1 MKLNLNELLEL
12 TKNTHICFE
21 KHPDK
26 ELYIFGYYNGGI
38 DKTNVWNELTKMCR
52 GLIVDNEGNIIER
65 PFEKFWTYRQYM
77 SEDTL
82 LLSENKIQKLPNVPF
97 RIYEK
102 VDGSM
107 ATLYWIEDTP
117 LLATQRSFTSPK
129 AKRASEILHKKYSHT
144 FSKFNKKY
152 TYIFEAVYPET
163 SILIDYGNQED
174 LYLIGVIDKETGKA
188 VTIPDIGFPRCKDLT
203 AQYGH
208 LNNFEDLSN
217 LNITN
222 LEGFVI
228 HYENDLRIKIKF
240 PWYKELSLMKDK
252 MLKGIKNAHLNQLL
266 LMQRMGFEIK
276 SLSNIQVWECLK
288 NGDKELNGIKAK
300 LTVFHYTAGVEF
312 WLKEQIDSILSEI
325 ENNPTIDWD
334 KIKPKQKIDF
344 KIDLTFETENNLDVM
359 MWNWK
364 DRYLNVLG

>member
-21 KHPDK
+21 KHPD
-26 ELYIFGYYNGGI
+26 EDLYIFGYYNGGI
-38 DKTNVWNELTKMCR
+38 DKPNVWNELTKMCR
-52 GLIVDNEGNIIER
+52 GLIVDKEGTILER

-82 LLSENKIQKLPNVPF
+82 LLSENKMQKIPNVPF

-107 ATLYWIEDTP
+107 ATMYWIKDTP
-117 LLATQRSFTSPK
+117 ALATQRSFTSPK
-129 AKRASEILHKKYSHT
+129 AKKATEILHKKYSHT

-163 SILIDYGNQED
+163 SILIDYGNQEE

-188 VTIPDIGFPRCKDLT
+188 IAVPDIGFPMCKDLT
-203 AQYGH
+203 PQYGH
-208 LNNFEDLSN
+208 IKNYEDLSN

-228 HYENDLRIKIKF
+228 QYENDLRIKIKF
-240 PWYKELSLMKDK
+240 PWYKEMSSMKDK
-252 MLKGIKNAHLNQLL
+252 LIRGIKNANLNQIL
-266 LMQRMGFEIK
+266 LMQKMGIEIQN
-276 SLSNIQVWECLK
+276 LSNIQVWECLK
-288 NGDKELNGIKAK
+288 NGDKELYEIKAK

-312 WLKEQIDSILSEI
+312 WLKEQVDLILT
-325 ENNPTIDWD
+325 NKDWD
-334 KIKPKQKIDF
+334 KEKPQQKIDF

-364 DRYLNVLG
+364 DRYLNMLG